1 MGNENSLEA
10 GSGDAGASAATL
22 VLDSMPAAAEVDS
35 QFEAWM
41 VRVIP
46 AAPTHFFVVLFGIWQ
61 LIFTARP
68 ASNLC
73 AHLYV
78 RDGRRRSP

>member
-46 AAPTHFFVVLFGIWQ
+46 AAPAPFLRLLELATLF
-61 LIFTARP
+61 
-68 ASNLC
+68 
-73 AHLYV
+73 
-78 RDGRRRSP
+78 